1 MNKIIH
7 NISDKNMNKIIR
19 HISENRGQFKIT
31 IPKIIATI
39 MGLKNK
45 DEVELSYNNNT
56 IIIKVIK

>member
-31 IPKIIATI
+31 IPKTIALI
-39 MGLKNK
+39 MGLNNK
-45 DEVELSYNNNT
+45 DKVEISYNDNT

>member
-1 MNKIIH
+1 MNKTIH

-31 IPKIIATI
+31 ITKIIATI

-45 DEVELSYNNNT
+45 DEVEMSYNNNT